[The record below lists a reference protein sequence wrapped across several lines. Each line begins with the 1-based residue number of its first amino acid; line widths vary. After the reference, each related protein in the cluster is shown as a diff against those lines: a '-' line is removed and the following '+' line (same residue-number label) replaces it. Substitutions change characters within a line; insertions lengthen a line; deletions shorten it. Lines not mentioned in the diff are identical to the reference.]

1 MNDFRSGI
9 GIDAHAF
16 AEDRR
21 LVLGGVEIASS
32 GGLAGHSDA
41 DVLIHAIV
49 DALLGAAAMGD
60 IGRHF
65 PDSDAR
71 FKNIS
76 SLLLLGETRNILAA
90 DRWSVSN
97 VDATIVAQ
105 RPRLGE
111 HIAAMRQRIA
121 ETLGVEITRVS
132 VKATTTEKLG
142 FTGREEGIAAVAVA
156 TVCK

>member
-1 MNDFRSGI
+1 MNDFRCGI

-21 LVLGGVEIASS
+21 LVLGGVEIASPQ
-32 GGLAGHSDA
+32 GLAGHSDA

-49 DALLGAAAMGD
+49 DALLGAVAMGD

-65 PDSDAR
+65 PDSDA
-71 FKNIS
+71 KYKDIS
-76 SLLLLGETRNILAA
+76 SLVLLGETRNMLAA

-105 RPRLGE
+105 RPRLVE
-111 HIAAMRQRIA
+111 HTAAMRKRIA

-142 FTGREEGIAAVAVA
+142 FTGREEGIVAVAVA